1 MHYRIAT
8 LEDAPAITEL
18 LGSTGYY
25 GPVDAAEL
33 DGHVIVAE
41 TKDQQL
47 NGCVWLMVCGRHA
60 YIDYLTVRPGHSGR
74 ISIRLMMA
82 AEQLLRA
89 LGVKYVRGVVK
100 SDNTAAMRI
109 DETMGAVFDHGYSLG
124 YRRL

>member
-1 MHYRIAT
+1 MHYRIAK

-33 DGHVIVAE
+33 DGIIVVAE
-41 TKDQQL
+41 RDGVL
-47 NGCVWLMVCGRHA
+47 YGCVWAMVCGRHA

-74 ISIRLMMA
+74 TSIRLMQG
-82 AEQLLRA
+82 AEVVLRE

-100 SDNTAAMRI
+100 SDNTAAIKI
-109 DETMGAVFDHGYSLG
+109 DEAVGAVFDHGYSLG